1 MAKKSGLLLAVL
13 LLIGVSK
20 PAHAGQDQFEIG
32 VLTDLSGPYATITG
46 SGSVAAAQMAID
58 EFGGKVLGKPIKLI
72 SADHQNKP
80 DIGVNIA
87 RSWFDTE
94 NVHAIFDVTN
104 SAVALAVAFLAKE
117 RNRVVAF
124 SGAST
129 AELTGKACSETTTQ
143 WAYDTYSLVNG
154 TVKPLVKQGDS
165 TWYFIALDAAGGRA
179 IEQAATR
186 SILAAGGKVLGSVH
200 HPLNTPDFSSFLL
213 QAQASGAKVVA
224 LANAGADL
232 VNTIKQAREF
242 GLTKN
247 GTKLVGTFFLI
258 NDVHALGLQAAQGSV
273 LTEDYYWD
281 LDDASRAWDKRF
293 RAIHG
298 APANMLQ
305 AGVYDAVFHYLK
317 AVKKAGT
324 DDGKTVSAIMK
335 ELPVNDDLLKNVKIR
350 SDGRVMRDVYT
361 FQVKTPSE
369 SKGPWDYYR
378 HIGTVKAN
386 DAYLPLSE
394 SECPLVHK

>member
-1 MAKKSGLLLAVL
+1 MTAKSSGLLFAFL
-13 LLIGVSK
+13 LLGSIAK
-20 PAHAGQDQFEIG
+20 PAHAEDEFKIG

-46 SGSVAAAQMAID
+46 PGSVTAAQIAID
-58 EFGGKVLGKPIKLI
+58 EFGGKVLGKKIKLVT
-72 SADHQNKP
+72 ADHQNKP
-80 DIGVNIA
+80 DVGVNIA

-94 NVHAIFDVTN
+94 NVNAIFDVTN

-117 RNRVVAF
+117 RGRVVGF

-129 AELTGKACSETTTQ
+129 AELTGKSCSETTTQ

-154 TVKPLVKQGDS
+154 TVKPLIRQGDNS
-165 TWYFIALDAAGGRA
+165 WYFIALDAAGGRA
-179 IEQAATR
+179 IEAAATR
-186 SILAAGGKVLGSVH
+186 SILASGGKVLGSVH

-242 GLTKN
+242 GLTKG

-258 NDVHALGLQAAQGSV
+258 NDVNALGLQTAQGSV

-305 AGVYDAVFHYLK
+305 AGVYDAVLHYLK

-324 DDGKTVSAIMK
+324 EDGKTVAKVMK

-350 SDGRVMRDVYT
+350 ADGRVMRDVYT

-378 HIGTVKAN
+378 LIGKVDAA